1 MKDLIELYYNSK
13 NLQSFFS
20 LLNKKYN
27 KHLLNKF
34 NEFKKNTCYFYMCH
48 DSNPDSQAVYNL
60 INGINSYPTYHDGGL
75 KIFKNFTDGYYS
87 EDEYMKNILPTFL
100 SFIHDE
106 KYVYPALKHLGC
118 RTFKIF

>member
-1 MKDLIELYYNSK
+1 MINYTN
-13 NLQSFFS
+13 
-20 LLNKKYN
+20 
-27 KHLLNKF
+27 
-34 NEFKKNTCYFYMCH
+34 
-48 DSNPDSQAVYNL
+48 NL

-87 EDEYMKNILPTFL
+87 EDEYMKNIPPTFL